1 MKKKILIVLQARVT
15 SYRLLG
21 KVLMPLSKLNLP
33 LVVLCSRRLSN
44 LGHNV
49 IVAIPSIK
57 KDDILNKILKKY
69 KFETCRGSHKN
80 VFSRYLNATKK
91 LRDNDIIIRATADN
105 PLPDGSFIK
114 KTLDF
119 FIKQKLDY
127 LDTHKIFNLPYGVVV
142 QIFYAKALRE
152 LNKRPV
158 NKGDKEHV
166 CITLSRESKEKFDY
180 KKYKSPYNFKKKIKK
195 KLSIDNYQDYKRLK
209 KLFENIKDPI
219 NTKWESIVR

>member
-1 MKKKILIVLQARVT
+1 MKKKILIVLQARVM
-15 SYRLLG
+15 SYRLPG

-33 LVVLCSRRLSN
+33 LVVLCTRRLSN

-49 IVAIPSIK
+49 TVVIPSIK

-69 KFETCRGSHKN
+69 KLETYRGSHKN

-91 LRDNDIIIRATADN
+91 LRDNDIIIRATSDN
-105 PLPDGSFIK
+105 PLPDGLFIK

-119 FIKQKLDY
+119 FIRQKLDY
-127 LDTHKIFNLPYGVVV
+127 LNTHKIFNLPYGVAV
-142 QIFYAKALRE
+142 QIFYAKVLRE
-152 LNKRPV
+152 LNKRPL

-166 CITLSRESKEKFDY
+166 CVTLSKEKFDY

-209 KLFENIKDPI
+209 KLFGNIKDPI
-219 NTKWESIVR
+219 NTKWESIAR